1 MAKYQKKI
9 QLIGRQIWELFKA
22 SLVPFLMCV
31 FASSVL
37 LLVILNDA
45 DTAWNS
51 KKLIWTIVLALASTA
66 YMGFIIFTKGG
77 DAYEMLVSG
86 NSKRKSATD
95 ESDGY
100 IISKHKYAKEYRV
113 WKGFAIGG
121 FTVLCTIVTGII
133 FGANQSVIDM
143 QASKDF
149 SALSVAIFLGFMLS
163 GWSILPFFYMNAS
176 GIAVSYYYSCLFAVL
191 PLITV
196 GVMYI
201 VGAYA
206 RRAKTLKRIAEEEAA
221 QKLKE
226 ERKKKINYGGLPG
239 TKPKKRK

>member
-1 MAKYQKKI
+1 MGNYQKKGK
-9 QLIGRQIWELFKA
+9 LFWKQILELFKA
-22 SLVPFLMCV
+22 SLVPMLMCV

-37 LLVILNDA
+37 LLVIMNDA

-51 KKLIWTIVLALASTA
+51 KKLIWTIVLAVAATA
-66 YMGFIIFTKGG
+66 YMGFIIFVKGG

-86 NSKRKSATD
+86 NMKRRSATD
-95 ESDGY
+95 ESEGY
-100 IISKHKYAKEYRV
+100 VISEHKYVKEYRA
-113 WKGFAIGG
+113 WKGFAIGA
-121 FTVLCTIVTGII
+121 FIVVYTVVTGII
-133 FGANQSVIDM
+133 FGANQAAIDA
-143 QASKDF
+143 QVQKGF
-149 SALSVAIFLGFMLS
+149 SALSVAVLLGFLLA

-191 PLITV
+191 PFITV

-206 RRAKTLKRIAEEEAA
+206 RRAKTLKRIAAEEAA
-221 QKLKE
+221 QKAKE